1 MEARDLRINV
11 RGASFPQGLY
21 GIEKLLPGTRI
32 EDVAL
37 WLATMDF
44 CPPEIDR

>member
-1 MEARDLRINV
+1 V
-11 RGASFPQGLY
+11 
-21 GIEKLLPGTRI
+21 EKLLAGTRI

-37 WLATMDF
+37 WLTTMDF